1 MKQDCPIFSIKWI
14 SVCAGD
20 AVGHISLPAQLSWPA
35 LRELRIE
42 DFEMLEATDLAC
54 PSLEKLCLKGFM
66 CLFLPTGLTASP
78 RLSVLDLSGPTDT
91 VIPEADLLAILEG
104 AQASLEDLTIQG
116 WELEALPAWFGML
129 PRLHTLCIPDS
140 KLSAVS
146 NLPASLRSLD
156 LQGNAFTEVPAALE
170 AMTQLTYLALGSRA
184 GKRTFQISRP
194 LDGLINLPNLEV
206 LSLAP
211 ELEQPLGAQ
220 EIWTPQSLQ
229 NLGLAEHELLN
240 SGSKLQLK
248 F

>member
-1 MKQDCPIFSIKWI
+1 MELLLLLHNLE
-14 SVCAGD
+14 VLELTGD
-20 AVGHISLPAQLSWPA
+20 SAGHISLPAQLSWPA
-35 LRELRIE
+35 LRELRIK

-54 PSLEKLCLKGFM
+54 PSLEKLCLNGFM
-66 CLFLPTGLTASP
+66 CLALPTGLAASP

-91 VIPEADLLAILEG
+91 IIPKADLLAILEG
-104 AQASLEDLTIQG
+104 VQASLEDLTIQG
-116 WELEALPAWFGML
+116 WELEALPAWFPML
-129 PRLHTLCIPDS
+129 PRLHTLCIADS
-140 KLSAVS
+140 QLSVVP

-156 LQGNAFTEVPAALE
+156 LQGNALTEVPAALE

-184 GKRTFQISRP
+184 GERTFQISRS

-211 ELEQPLGAQ
+211 ELEQPLGKR

-229 NLGLAEHELLN
+229 YLGLAQHKLFN
-240 SGSKLQLK
+240 SGSKLQLN